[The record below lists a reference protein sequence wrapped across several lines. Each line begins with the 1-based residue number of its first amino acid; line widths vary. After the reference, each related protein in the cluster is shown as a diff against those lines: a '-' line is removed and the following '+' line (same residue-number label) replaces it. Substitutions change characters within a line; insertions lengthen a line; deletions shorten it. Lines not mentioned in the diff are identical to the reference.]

1 MPCIVG
7 FNCESWKRRPPARF
21 LGSIINTPKRVDG
34 CLSLKDSAFDQQRR
48 DNTGLEIDPKNVSI
62 WIFAPKTKYQLCKYL
77 DFGAK
82 NLILIGFSQQIIRQK
97 ITCLF
102 WKIWIFAPKRFQNV
116 TFVMIFEQCVMQLHT
131 SDNYCFV
138 WKWQELWKIF
148 RIDELADSLYLQ
160 QTTSVPWNFRHVWV
174 VLYRILDQ
182 FLKLNL
188 RSI

>member
-62 WIFAPKTKYQLCKYL
+62 WIFAPKTTFYQLCKYL

-82 NLILIGFSQQIIRQK
+82 KVSKCDFCNDFWTVCNAAAYQWQLLFCLEMTRAMKNIQNWWASGFTIS
-97 ITCLF
+97 
-102 WKIWIFAPKRFQNV
+102 A
-116 TFVMIFEQCVMQLHT
+116 
-131 SDNYCFV
+131 SDNF
-138 WKWQELWKIF
+138 
-148 RIDELADSLYLQ
+148 S
-160 QTTSVPWNFRHVWV
+160 S
-174 VLYRILDQ
+174 
-182 FLKLNL
+182 LKL
-188 RSI
+188 

>member
-48 DNTGLEIDPKNVSI
+48 DNTGLEIDQKNVSI
-62 WIFAPKTKYQLCKYL
+62 WIFAPKTTFYQLCKYL

-82 NLILIGFSQQIIRQK
+82 NPILIGFSQQIIRQK

-102 WKIWIFAPKRFQNV
+102 WKNLNFRAKKVSKCDFCNDFWTVCNAAAYQWQLLFCLEMTRAMKNIQNWWASGF
-116 TFVMIFEQCVMQLHT
+116 TISA
-131 SDNYCFV
+131 SDNF
-138 WKWQELWKIF
+138 
-148 RIDELADSLYLQ
+148 S
-160 QTTSVPWNFRHVWV
+160 S
-174 VLYRILDQ
+174 
-182 FLKLNL
+182 LKL
-188 RSI
+188 